1 MRMAGTKDVD
11 KGKGL
16 SSQVKA
22 FLEEVS
28 RGGVGEDG

>member
-1 MRMAGTKDVD
+1 MAGKGVD
-11 KGKGL
+11 KVKGL
-16 SSQVKA
+16 SSHVKLA